1 MNDDIFE
8 SVSQGSDGAYDEEN
22 RRIQEVSNELQ
33 RLCRLYEEEP
43 RDGKSNGGRFE
54 IEQRVAEQYAK
65 DNGIWLPM
73 NNIFDLGVP
82 GPSGNENESLTLHTT
97 HYTLSCK

>member
-8 SVSQGSDGAYDEEN
+8 PVPQGSNGAYDEDN

-43 RDGKSNGGRFE
+43 RDSKSNGGRFE
-54 IEQRVAEQYAK
+54 YLNQFHKEAVERKRKKLEEASK
-65 DNGIWLPM
+65 KPM
-73 NNIFDLGVP
+73 NSIDAAKYMWRNFEMAK
-82 GPSGNENESLTLHTT
+82 NM
-97 HYTLSCK
+97 

>member
-33 RLCRLYEEEP
+33 RLCRLHAEESGN
-43 RDGKSNGGRFE
+43 GKANGTRFE
-54 IEQRVAEQYAK
+54 ITQK
-65 DNGIWLPM
+65 M
-73 NNIFDLGVP
+73 
-82 GPSGNENESLTLHTT
+82 
-97 HYTLSCK
+97 C

>member
-8 SVSQGSDGAYDEEN
+8 SVSQGSNGAYDEEN

-43 RDGKSNGGRFE
+43 RDGKSYGGRFE
-54 IEQRVAEQYAK
+54 IEQRIAEQYAK
-65 DNGIWLPM
+65 SK
-73 NNIFDLGVP
+73 LG
-82 GPSGNENESLTLHTT
+82 
-97 HYTLSCK
+97 LSRTASIKYGMSSHVMC